1 MILPLRTADTS
12 KASLEQPVSI
22 HAAVHSEA
30 DTCMENR
37 CRMELGLQG
46 GAQDG
51 ATDVDLNS

>member
-22 HAAVHSEA
+22 HAAVHTEA

-51 ATDVDLNS
+51 ATDYS